1 MKKYNPPLEVEAFL
15 WNGKTRLPGRLVL
28 GPTTLAFET
37 DGFQSSHLCLEIA
50 LADIIKLESFL
61 LYDIARNGLSII
73 TQNGMEGQFI
83 IPEFDTFYKK
93 LKEAI
98 KR

>member
-1 MKKYNPPLEVEAFL
+1 MKKDNPPLEVEAFL
-15 WNGKTRLPGRLVL
+15 WNGKTRLPGRLIL
-28 GPTTLAFET
+28 GSTTLAFET

-61 LYDIARNGLSII
+61 LYDIARNGLKIKA
-73 TQNGMEGQFI
+73 QNGRESEFI